1 MDKAGLGLYFSA
13 MLRAMTLI
21 LTAFLFAV
29 VAFTASAHETGM
41 AVSREF
47 GSSMPHMEHAAPMKA
62 ACADDAGCKT
72 DTGLCYFV
80 CMGAGVFLLP
90 ERISTQRLALRE
102 DYRLQPERAFVA
114 VSPARVHRPPIA
126 YVL

>member
-47 GSSMPHMEHAAPMKA
+47 GSSMPHMEHAARMKA

-80 CMGAGVFLLP
+80 CMGAAVFVLP

-102 DYRLQPERAFVA
+102 GYSLQPDKALVA